1 VTEGSGAD
9 PVPKPWVLDV
19 SVLVAIAR
27 ADAEVTNL
35 VITLDGRGQPLIIP
49 VLAVAAASGDTRT
62 EDGDI
67 ALRGLERLENSLVA
81 PNAQLSAWTS
91 LYLATPSCEMP
102 PTGWR
107 LCCRRRALRRAT
119 GWPSCCQRARL
130 PSRLLWRAGR
140 RGHRRADE
148 PAAQEP

>member
-1 VTEGSGAD
+1 MTEGSGAD

-62 EDGDI
+62 EDGI
-67 ALRGLERLENSLVA
+67 
-81 PNAQLSAWTS
+81 
-91 LYLATPSCEMP
+91 
-102 PTGWR
+102 
-107 LCCRRRALRRAT
+107 
-119 GWPSCCQRARL
+119 
-130 PSRLLWRAGR
+130 
-140 RGHRRADE
+140 
-148 PAAQEP
+148 

>member
-1 VTEGSGAD
+1 VTEGSWAD
-9 PVPKPWVLDV
+9 PVPRPWVLDV

-67 ALRGLERLENSLVA
+67 ALVAWKARKQPCRSPTEHRAGHKARGYRRLARS
-81 PNAQLSAWTS
+81 
-91 LYLATPSCEMP
+91 P
-102 PTGWR
+102 P
-107 LCCRRRALRRAT
+107 AA
-119 GWPSCCQRARL
+119 RAR
-130 PSRLLWRAGR
+130 AGGMR
-140 RGHRRADE
+140 PPRS
-148 PAAQEP
+148 